1 MGSPQTQTLPIIIDV
16 VKKLEP
22 IFLSTKRFIVLFGGR
37 GSGKSWTVAIFLLCE
52 GMRKKTRILCT
63 REIQNTI
70 KDSVHKLL
78 ADTIEKYNLSFFYQ
92 VKVDTIVGINGSEFI
107 FKGLHRNE
115 NDIKS
120 TEGIDYCWVE
130 EAQSVSRKS
139 LKVLTPT
146 IRKEGSQ
153 IIFTYNPTND
163 DDPVHVDY
171 NLAQR
176 EDALKIECNYN
187 DNPFFPDVLKAEM
200 EYDRAHDP
208 DKYAHVWQGKTL
220 KHSAAQIFYG
230 KWAIDEFEVPQDVMY
245 YQGADWGFSTD
256 PAAFI
261 RCYIHE
267 DNLYITDEV
276 YGVGIDIDLLPEKF
290 SQIPDAAKW
299 PCAGDSARPDTINYM
314 MRHGFPLM
322 YAVEKG
328 KGSVEDGIAFIRSF
342 KKIII
347 HPRCKHT
354 IDEFRLYSYFT
365 DPRTGLITK
374 KIVDKHNHLI
384 DALRYALEKLMKNQ
398 YSQAEASESLY

>member
-1 MGSPQTQTLPIIIDV
+1 MGSPQQQTLPIVIDV

-22 IFLSTKRFIVLFGGR
+22 IFLSTKRYIVLFGGR

-70 KDSVHKLL
+70 RDSVHKLL
-78 ADTIEKYNLSFFYQ
+78 ADTIDKYGLNYYYR
-92 VKVDTIVGINGSEFI
+92 VKVDSIVGINGSEFI

-139 LKVLTPT
+139 LNVLTPT
-146 IRKEGSQ
+146 IRNEGSQ

-163 DDPVHVDY
+163 SDPVHVDF
-171 NLAQR
+171 NLTPR

-187 DNPFFPDVLKAEM
+187 DNPFFPDVLRAEM

-220 KHSAAQIFYG
+220 KHSEAQIFYG
-230 KWAIDEFEVPQDVMY
+230 KWAIEEFETPKDVMF
-245 YQGADWGFSTD
+245 YQGADWGFAAD

-261 RCYIHE
+261 RCYIAE

-276 YGVGIDIDLLPEKF
+276 YGVGIDIDLLPGKF

-299 PCAGDSARPDTINYM
+299 PCAGDSARPDTISYM
-314 MRHGFPLM
+314 KHHGFPLM
-322 YAVEKG
+322 YPVEKG

-365 DPRTGLITK
+365 DPLTGLISK

-384 DALRYALEKLMKNQ
+384 DALRYALEKLMKHRNNTVT
-398 YSQAEASESLY
+398 ASESLY